1 MGKNQWYTYGF
12 CFYPAPFFANLFLYY
27 YESMDKTSSGK
38 GFGNNFFRF
47 IDDLNEINDAII
59 FESNFRNIYPEQLD
73 LCRENGNNADA
84 TFLDLD
90 IKIKNNKF

>member
-1 MGKNQWYTYGF
+1 MGKR
-12 CFYPAPFFANLFLYY
+12 
-27 YESMDKTSSGK
+27 SSGK
-38 GFGNNFFRF
+38 GFDNNVFRF

-59 FESNFRNIYPEQLD
+59 FESNFRNIYPERLD
-73 LCRENGNNADA
+73 LCRENGNSADA